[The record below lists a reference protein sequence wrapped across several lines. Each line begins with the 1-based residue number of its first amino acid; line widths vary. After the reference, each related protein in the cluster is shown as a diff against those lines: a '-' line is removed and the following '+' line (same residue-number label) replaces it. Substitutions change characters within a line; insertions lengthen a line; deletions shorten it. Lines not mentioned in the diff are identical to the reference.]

1 MTAAHIPVL
10 RDEVIEALA
19 PRADGV
25 YLDATFGRGGYSKA
39 LLEKNVKAVIGLDRD
54 QDAIAAGEALAKSAK
69 NFRILKGNFGDLDEH
84 LSAAGQGPVDG
95 IAFDIGV
102 SSPQFDEAERGFSFS
117 KDGPLDMRMDRSQGP
132 SAADLV
138 NTMAEADLAD
148 LIYKYGEDRQSR
160 RIAKAIVE
168 NRPITRTVQLANVIR
183 AVVHKKP
190 DGIDPS
196 TRTFQALRIAVNDEL
211 GELER
216 GLIAAE
222 KMLKPGGRL
231 AVVSFHSLEDR
242 IVKNFLREAAG
253 RVPAPSRHL
262 PDSAPQIARL
272 TLVGKQPITPSDEEC
287 ARNPRARSAR
297 LRVAARLPL
306 ESEGGQP

>member
-1 MTAAHIPVL
+1 MTSAAHIPVL
-10 RDEVIEALA
+10 RDEVIAALA
-19 PRADGV
+19 LKPDGIYV
-25 YLDATFGRGGYSKA
+25 DATFGRGGYSRA
-39 LLEKNVKAVIGLDRD
+39 ILAQNVAHLYGIDRD
-54 QDAIAAGEALAKSAK
+54 EAAIAEGKKLAAE
-69 NFRILKGNFGDLDEH
+69 NPRFTMLKGNFGDLDQH
-84 LSAAGQGPVDG
+84 LANAKVTAVDG

-102 SSPQFDEAERGFSFS
+102 SSPQLDEAERGFSFS
-117 KDGPLDMRMDRSQGP
+117 KDGPLDMRMDQTQGK

-138 NTMAEADLAD
+138 NTMDEGALAD
-148 LIYKYGEDRQSR
+148 LIYTYGEERQSR

-168 NRPITRTVQLANVIR
+168 ARPLSRTTQLANAIR
-183 AVVHKKP
+183 AVIYRKP
-190 DGIDPS
+190 KDIDPA

-216 GLIAAE
+216 GLAAAE

-242 IVKNFLREAAG
+242 IVKTYLREAAG

-262 PDSAPQIARL
+262 PDLAPQDVRL

-297 LRVAARLPL
+297 LRVAERVN
-306 ESEGGQP
+306 EGGQP

>member
-39 LLEKNVKAVIGLDRD
+39 LLERNVKAVIGLDRD
-54 QDAIAAGEALAKSAK
+54 QDAIAAGEALARSAK
-69 NFRILKGNFGDLDEH
+69 NFRILKGNFGDLDQH

-117 KDGPLDMRMDRSQGP
+117 KDGPLDMRMDRTQGP

-148 LIYKYGEDRQSR
+148 LIYKYGEERQSR
-160 RIAKAIVE
+160 RIAKAIVD

-242 IVKNFLREAAG
+242 IVKNFMRDAAG
-253 RVPAPSRHL
+253 RAPAPSRHL
-262 PDSAPQIARL
+262 PDRAPQIARF
-272 TLVGKQPITPSDEEC
+272 TLVGKQPITPGDDEC

-306 ESEGGQP
+306 EPEGGQP